1 MFENAYAVEAAA
13 AIHHRLIHLRSAECL
28 EFIDLTEKIEEMVDE
43 SGVKNGLVNIQTL
56 HTTTAIIINERE
68 PLLIEDMKAM
78 LESFAPREA
87 RYRHDDF
94 QIRTVNLEPDEP
106 ENGHSHCK
114 ALFLRA
120 SEMINI
126 SEGKL
131 LLGRWQRIF
140 LIELDRPR
148 ARSVSVMIMGQ

>member
-1 MFENAYAVEAAA
+1 MFENAYAVETSAAV
-13 AIHHRLIHLRSAECL
+13 HHRLISVRSNECL
-28 EFIDLTEKIEEMVDE
+28 EFIDLTDEIEKILEG
-43 SGVKNGLVNIQTL
+43 SGVRNGTVNIQTL

-78 LESFAPREA
+78 LDSLAPRDA

-120 SEMINI
+120 SETVNVL
-126 SEGKL
+126 EGKL

-148 ARSVSVMIMGQ
+148 DRKVSVMIMGQ

>member
-1 MFENAYAVEAAA
+1 MFENAYAVAAA
-13 AIHHRLIHLRSAECL
+13 AVHHQLIHLHSSECL
-28 EFIDLTEKIEEMVDE
+28 EFIDLTEKIEEIVDE
-43 SGVKNGLVNIQTL
+43 SGVRNGLVNIQTL

-68 PLLIEDMKAM
+68 PLLIEDMKAR
-78 LESFAPREA
+78 LESLAPRDA

-120 SEMINI
+120 SETINI

-148 ARSVSVMIMGQ
+148 ERRVSVMIMGQ

>member
-13 AIHHRLIHLRSAECL
+13 ALHHRLIPIRSAECL
-28 EFIDLTEKIEEMVDE
+28 EFIDLTEKIEEIVNE
-43 SGVKNGLVNIQTL
+43 SGVRQGLVNIQTL
-56 HTTTAIIINERE
+56 HTTTAIIINEGE

-78 LESFAPREA
+78 LESLAPRDA
-87 RYRHDDF
+87 RYSHDDF
-94 QIRTVNLEPDEP
+94 QIRTVNLEPGEP

-120 SEMINI
+120 SETINI
-126 SEGKL
+126 FEGKL
-131 LLGRWQRIF
+131 ILGRWQRIF

-148 ARSVSVMIMGQ
+148 DRNVSVMIMGQ

>member
-1 MFENAYAVEAAA
+1 YAVEPATAV
-13 AIHHRLIHLRSAECL
+13 HHRMIDLRSSECL
-28 EFIDLTEKIEEMVDE
+28 EFIDLTEVVEDLVAE
-43 SGVKNGLVNIQTL
+43 SGVRNGLVNIQTL
-56 HTTTAIIINERE
+56 HTTTAIIINESE
-68 PLLIEDMKAM
+68 PLLIEDMKAR
-78 LESFAPREA
+78 LESLAPRDA
-87 RYRHDDF
+87 RYCHDDF
-94 QIRTVNLEPDEP
+94 EIRTVNLEPDEP

-120 SEMINI
+120 SETINI
-126 SEGKL
+126 HQGKL